1 MAHHNK
7 GHAYVNSARTVNVIN
22 NFSPN
27 SRSSSPFQRRAA
39 NHYADSRSPSA
50 HCANADLSDHT
61 QSCGSPSLPTRIP
74 IDTSR
79 SQSPARPNRSQLPQ
93 GRGSIG
99 ALFAGERMM
108 GPLRR
113 LTGKYAKKKIPKH
126 EVVFANVYPLAP
138 EANRGEFVMDGQ
150 APRRRMGR
158 EWKYAGREDGLYGK
172 HHLADRPELPDLPG
186 RRKEY
191 KGIRSRILNKL
202 PPPMRLQRNEKI
214 YNRPTKLCYGEAKRP
229 VRCEHFIVAQEVRK
243 CEEERRKLKYM
254 YRMLELENDNYHPDD
269 KGRSL
274 IFDEIVEAILE
285 CDECLEELDTMKDP
299 TDEERKRVFWRKE
312 VAYRRL
318 KTLDEM
324 DFVDERIADQRK
336 MNE

>member
-1 MAHHNK
+1 MAVSFVLEML
-7 GHAYVNSARTVNVIN
+7 GSIAIELALLTGLSRASVFTHAY
-22 NFSPN
+22 
-27 SRSSSPFQRRAA
+27 
-39 NHYADSRSPSA
+39 
-50 HCANADLSDHT
+50 
-61 QSCGSPSLPTRIP
+61 
-74 IDTSR
+74 
-79 SQSPARPNRSQLPQ
+79 
-93 GRGSIG
+93 
-99 ALFAGERMM
+99 
-108 GPLRR
+108 
-113 LTGKYAKKKIPKH
+113 
-126 EVVFANVYPLAP
+126 
-138 EANRGEFVMDGQ
+138 
-150 APRRRMGR
+150 
-158 EWKYAGREDGLYGK
+158 
-172 HHLADRPELPDLPG
+172 
-186 RRKEY
+186 
-191 KGIRSRILNKL
+191 
-202 PPPMRLQRNEKI
+202 EKI